1 MGVRVPSPSILLL
14 VAALCCC
21 SHGVTLARMG
31 RGRPPPDKRL
41 FVSPLVDR
49 FIDEMHPRFRDADL
63 ALIWETTLPNAL
75 DTTFRVAGPNDTFV
89 ITGDIDA
96 MWLRDSAFQ
105 VAPYLRLLKER
116 ENEEDPL
123 RGALC
128 GLVMRHARSI
138 LIDGYANAFNFDA
151 SSPGPHQHDQRTPAM
166 TSSVFEGKYELDSL
180 TSFLWLS
187 NELSAIG
194 ENDCLKHDIWM
205 KAIAKVID
213 IFTTGVA
220 SRSPYRFER
229 SEFDMQALGFGPR
242 GKRGTGLIPSGF
254 RPSDDP
260 CAFPFHV
267 PR

>member
-1 MGVRVPSPSILLL
+1 M
-14 VAALCCC
+14 
-21 SHGVTLARMG
+21 T
-31 RGRPPPDKRL
+31 
-41 FVSPLVDR
+41 
-49 FIDEMHPRFRDADL
+49 PR
-63 ALIWETTLPNAL
+63 
-75 DTTFRVAGPNDTFV
+75 
-89 ITGDIDA
+89 
-96 MWLRDSAFQ
+96 
-105 VAPYLRLLKER
+105 
-116 ENEEDPL
+116 
-123 RGALC
+123 
-128 GLVMRHARSI
+128 
-138 LIDGYANAFNFDA
+138 
-151 SSPGPHQHDQRTPAM
+151 
-166 TSSVFEGKYELDSL
+166 VFEGKYELDSL

-229 SEFDMQALGFGPR
+229 SEFDMQALGYGPR